1 MFRRIMAFVK
11 GQTILSN
18 ILENK
23 HFMSEDEMQYNS
35 NYKSY
40 KLRLKQ
46 DLDLNRMI
54 HLLQKIENQDTIET
68 DQIAVGNL

>member
-1 MFRRIMAFVK
+1 MAFVK